1 MPVMPRWTAAQ
12 LRRDL
17 NARAERLARTHG
29 LLHDLSTGASPSVLF
44 GRDEEGVGEQARHGN
59 FHPEAYAHIC
69 ATPDWLRR
77 LDKPHTAS
85 RRSRARHDWR
95 WMELDAAISSDALLM
110 NIFCHPGVFDG
121 RRLATPVANLL
132 NVDVGAQPCFGAR
145 PGVPLI
151 AKPVVRS
158 RRKALAEPVD
168 RTEIDLTLST
178 EEARLFVEAKLTE
191 ADFQSAAP
199 ALLARYRDLETVFD
213 VGRLPQRLGVAA
225 AGARVATR
233 LPVEAARVDGYVPE
247 PDLDDS
253 FLETPRKPKV
263 RIQGYQL
270 VRNVLA
276 AYAGEASF
284 CVLCDGRR
292 QDLIE
297 VWYSVLATVQ
307 VPGLA
312 WRLKLLTWQELAGV
326 LPADLQEFLA
336 EKYGIVG

>member
-1 MPVMPRWTAAQ
+1 MPVLPRWTAAQ

-17 NARAERLARTHG
+17 NARAERLARAHG
-29 LLHDLSTGASPSVLF
+29 LF

-59 FHPEAYAHIC
+59 FHPETYARIC

-77 LDKPHTAS
+77 LGKPHTSS
-85 RRSRARHDWR
+85 RRSRGRHDWR

-121 RRLATPVANLL
+121 RRLAIPVANLL
-132 NVDVGAQPCFGAR
+132 NVDADAQPCFGAR

-151 AKPVVRS
+151 AKPVVRP

-168 RTEIDLTLST
+168 RTEIDLTLNT
-178 EEARLFVEAKLTE
+178 VETTLFVEAKLTE
-191 ADFQSAAP
+191 TDFQSAAP
-199 ALLARYRDLETVFD
+199 GLLSRYRDLETVFD
-213 VGRLPQRLGVAA
+213 VGRLPRSLGAA
-225 AGARVATR
+225 VRMAAR
-233 LPVEAARVDGYVPE
+233 LPVEAAPVEVYVPE

-253 FLETPRKPKV
+253 FLETPRAPKV

-276 AYAGEASF
+276 AYAGGASF

-297 VWYSVLATVQ
+297 VWYSVLAAVQ
-307 VPGLA
+307 VPGFA

-326 LPADLQEFLA
+326 LPAELQEFLA